1 MRRIAWIALV
11 LWIFAFWAP
20 PYANAQRRVALV
32 IGNGAYSGV
41 TPLPNP
47 TRDAAALENLL
58 LASGFDVVRRLENA
72 RLIEMRRAL
81 RDFSAEVAGAEI
93 AMVYFAGHGI
103 EVNGSNYLIP
113 IDAILERDID
123 VEDEALPLE
132 RVSQILEPAKRLR
145 LVVLDACRDNPFVRS
160 MKRSQVGRSVGRG
173 LAKVE
178 VLTSDTLVAYAAKAG
193 STASDGSGTNS
204 PYTLALLNH
213 LATPGLDVRLAFGRV
228 RDEVL
233 KTTRNTQ
240 EPFVYGSLGGAEIS
254 LVPAKAP
261 EIAKPAA
268 TAKPAAA
275 DVPQRLS
282 EAAEAWSATKDATS
296 IAVLEAFVARY
307 KGTFYAELA
316 QARIDELK
324 RQQAAAK
331 SEAEAARKKAE
342 DDARAKVDAEQRQR
356 LAMLQ
361 QEEDRKR
368 AGAESAKALPGGDP
382 LALTRSLQAEL
393 KRVGCDPGA
402 IDGVWGVGAREALA
416 EFIRLAKLSLPAEP
430 SAAALD
436 AVSSHKKR
444 VCPLRCE
451 ADERMV
457 DGRCVAK
464 ARPVQ
469 NAPTKSTNNADDAPK
484 NKGNNCWANN
494 LRWGANGQTGAFCN

>member
-1 MRRIAWIALV
+1 MLRIGLTALV
-11 LWIFAFWAP
+11 VSIFVLGTAP
-20 PYANAQRRVALV
+20 NAVAQKRVALI
-32 IGNGAYSGV
+32 IGNGAYSKV

-58 LASGFDVVRRLENA
+58 LTSGFDVVRRVENVT
-72 RLIEMRRAL
+72 LIEMRRTL
-81 RDFSAEVAGAEI
+81 RDFSAQVTGAEI
-93 AMVYFAGHGI
+93 AIVYFAGHGI

-145 LVVLDACRDNPFVRS
+145 LIVLDACRDNPFVRS
-160 MKRSQVGRSVGRG
+160 MKRSVVGRSVGRG

-204 PYTLALLNH
+204 PYTLALLSH
-213 LATPGLDVRLAFGRV
+213 LATPGLDVRLAFGRI

-233 KTTRNTQ
+233 KTTGNTQ
-240 EPFVYGSLGGAEIS
+240 EPFVYGSLGGAEIA

-268 TAKPAAA
+268 IVKPAVPE
-275 DVPQRLS
+275 VPQRLS

-296 IAVLEAFVARY
+296 LAVLEAFAARY
-307 KGTFYAELA
+307 KDTFYAELA
-316 QARIDELK
+316 HARIDELK
-324 RQQAAAK
+324 RQHTAK
-331 SEAEAARKKAE
+331 AEADE
-342 DDARAKVDAEQRQR
+342 RQR

-361 QEEDRKR
+361 QDEERKR
-368 AGAESAKALPGGDP
+368 AVADAKPLPGGDP
-382 LALTRSLQAEL
+382 LVLARALQTEL

-402 IDGVWGVGAREALA
+402 VDGVWGAGAREALA
-416 EFIRLAKLSLPAEP
+416 EFMRLAKLSLPSEP

-436 AVSSHKKR
+436 AVSTYKKR
-444 VCPLRCE
+444 VCPLNCD
-451 ADERMV
+451 ADERVV

-464 ARPVQ
+464 ARTVQ
-469 NAPTKSTNNADDAPK
+469 NAPTKPSNTDEAAK
-484 NKGNNCWANN
+484 NKGSPCWANN
-494 LRWGANGQTGAFCN
+494 LRWGANGQSGAFCN